1 MMQISN
7 NGFRHKSL
15 EKGDKK
21 RDKKSGQA
29 TFLEHSKEISYLD
42 HKWKGKSDNPLFEK
56 SSLSLFSV
64 FSPVELHAYQL
75 LDLTKTRG

>member
-21 RDKKSGQA
+21 RRQA
-29 TFLEHSKEISYLD
+29 TFLEHSKEISYLAY
-42 HKWKGKSDNPLFEK
+42 KRKGKSDRTLFEK